1 MSLSGIVGG
10 GATLSGVRGSQNLE
24 LPATVDGLSIGGD
37 FGLPDQ
43 VVAKNKDTNILEW
56 DFITN
61 LSIPDNS
68 ITGDKLA
75 DNITINTTG
84 DISCNKITSTNADLT
99 NIQTANIDTIST
111 ADPKVKIVCKNFDL
125 TDASNTIPEDTNI
138 PDDTITG
145 AMLKND
151 ITISTTGDIT
161 SAKITATD
169 ADLTN
174 IKATTIDTL
183 STADPKVKIVCKNF
197 DLTDASN
204 SVPDDTNIPDD
215 TITGAMLKND
225 ISITTTGD
233 ISCNKITAT
242 DADLTNIKA
251 TTIDTLSTAD
261 PKVKVD
267 CKNLDLSDTTNL
279 FGTHEFTE
287 GNFGKVVVGGKDA
300 SGTGRSPGQLILK
313 DRITDGNNCIMTSGN
328 SSGARIQFSNPG
340 TIDIANINNTSY
352 DYAIRCRGQFHID
365 SDSGSNGILKFM
377 DTNDKIEGFDGGS
390 QTVATNLDLRSTTN
404 LFPDDDGDKYQY
416 IKIWD
421 SASAL
426 SWGFNGN
433 MSEFKNMLGYTDDV
447 RHTNMDF
454 TFQVGGGTAG
464 TNDVLI
470 EFFFFGV
477 FNFSAFI
484 IGLMSIEEG
493 EEAGMIAQ
501 STRVFSNVPAGDKHH
516 IFKFVIT
523 GLDKDT
529 DYVVAPYILG
539 TATGLGEIMR
549 FENGAN
555 AGSSLDPTV
564 LSRGPWIMTSQ
575 TLNNV
580 NYTRNTSDFTT

>member
-43 VVAKNKDTNILEW
+43 CVAKNKDTNILEW

-68 ITGDKLA
+68 ITGAKLA

-99 NIQTANIDTIST
+99 NIKTANIDTIST

-125 TDASNTIPEDTNI
+125 TDASNTVPDDTNI

-161 SAKITATD
+161 
-169 ADLTN
+169 
-174 IKATTIDTL
+174 
-183 STADPKVKIVCKNF
+183 
-197 DLTDASN
+197 
-204 SVPDDTNIPDD
+204 
-215 TITGAMLKND
+215 
-225 ISITTTGD
+225 
-233 ISCNKITAT
+233 CNKITAT
-242 DADLTNIKA
+242 NADLTNIKA

-261 PKVKVD
+261 PKVKVV
-267 CKNLDLSDTTNL
+267 CQNLDLSDTSNKL
-279 FGTHEFTE
+279 GGTHEFTE
-287 GNFGKVVVGGKDA
+287 GAFGKVIVGGKDA
-300 SGTGRSPGQLILK
+300 SGTSRNPGQLILK
-313 DRITDGNNCIMTSGN
+313 DRQTDGNNCLITSGN
-328 SSGARIQFSNPG
+328 NSGARIQFSNGG
-340 TIDIANINNTSY
+340 TIDVANTTGASY
-352 DYAIRCRGQFHID
+352 DYALRCRGQLHID
-365 SDSGSNGILKFM
+365 GDSGSNGILKFM
-377 DTNDKIEGFDGGS
+377 DNNDTLAGFDGSAEGDTP
-390 QTVATNLDLRSTTN
+390 TVATNLDLRSTTN

-433 MSEFKNMLGYTDDV
+433 MSAFKNMIGYTDDV

-501 STRVFSNVPAGDKHH
+501 STRVFSNVPAVDKHH

-523 GLDKDT
+523 GLTKDT
-529 DYVVAPYILG
+529 DYTVAPYILG

-555 AGSSLDPTV
+555 AGSSLSPTV